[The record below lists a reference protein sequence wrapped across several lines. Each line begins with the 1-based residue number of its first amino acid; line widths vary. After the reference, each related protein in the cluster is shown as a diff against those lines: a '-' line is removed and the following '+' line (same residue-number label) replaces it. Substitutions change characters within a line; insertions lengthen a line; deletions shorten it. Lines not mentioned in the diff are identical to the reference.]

1 MKDMYLPEISEM
13 YQKIDAKL
21 QQHDSLP
28 QQSNSDQL
36 EKLKIFKTMLEC
48 IISFLQ
54 LSKTNISLGYKEKLG
69 SYEKQIVNFVN
80 TNRPKK
86 PVSSLPQG
94 QLPAPHMQST
104 QMDTA
109 SQYPVGGGRSEGGG
123 EPTMGDWQEEVY
135 QKIKAMKDMYLPE
148 ISEMYQK
155 IDAKLQQ
162 HDSLPQQS
170 NSDQLEKLKIFK
182 TMLERIISF
191 LQLAKT
197 NISLGYKEKLGSYE
211 KQIVNFVNTNRP
223 KKPVSSLP
231 QGQLPA
237 PHMQS
242 MQMDTASQYPVGGG
256 GSEGGGEPT
265 MGDWQEEVYQKI
277 KAMKDM
283 YLPEISEMY
292 QKIDA
297 KLQQLDSLPQQSNSD
312 QLEKLKIF
320 KTMLERI
327 ISFLQ
332 VAKTNISLG
341 YKEKL
346 GSYEKQ
352 IVNFVNTNS
361 PKKPVSSLQHSVGK
375 SAKRESLKSLRFS
388 PLK

>member
-1 MKDMYLPEISEM
+1 MKDMYLPEISE
-13 YQKIDAKL
+13 I
-21 QQHDSLP
+21 
-28 QQSNSDQL
+28 
-36 EKLKIFKTMLEC
+36 
-48 IISFLQ
+48 
-54 LSKTNISLGYKEKLG
+54 
-69 SYEKQIVNFVN
+69 
-80 TNRPKK
+80 
-86 PVSSLPQG
+86 
-94 QLPAPHMQST
+94 
-104 QMDTA
+104 
-109 SQYPVGGGRSEGGG
+109 
-123 EPTMGDWQEEVY
+123 
-135 QKIKAMKDMYLPE
+135 
-148 ISEMYQK
+148 YQK

-191 LQLAKT
+191 LQVAKT

-242 MQMDTASQYPVGGG
+242 MQMDTASQYPIGGG
-256 GSEGGGEPT
+256 GSEGGGEPPT
-265 MGDWQEEVYQKI
+265 GDWQEEVYQMI

-297 KLQQLDSLPQQSNSD
+297 KLQQHDSLPQQSNSD

-352 IVNFVNTNS
+352 IVNFVNTNR
-361 PKKPVSSLQHSVGK
+361 PKKPVSSLPQGQLPAPHMQSMQVETKG
-375 SAKRESLKSLRFS
+375 
-388 PLK
+388 